1 MLLRKLAYVLAG
13 LIVLLPFWPFG
24 QFLWAVRFA
33 KTHGCTL
40 HDSVALDC
48 IVDGVN
54 RGEQLFDARSGVWL
68 ALVLLIPSLVALFAI
83 IVARRRTRSL

>member
-1 MLLRKLAYVLAG
+1 LGG
-13 LIVLLPFWPFG
+13 LIVLLPFWPLG

-33 KTHGCTL
+33 KAHGCTL

-48 IVDGVN
+48 IVDGMN

-68 ALVLLIPSLVALFAI
+68 ALVLLIPSLAALFTI
-83 IVARRRTRSL
+83 FVARQRARPV